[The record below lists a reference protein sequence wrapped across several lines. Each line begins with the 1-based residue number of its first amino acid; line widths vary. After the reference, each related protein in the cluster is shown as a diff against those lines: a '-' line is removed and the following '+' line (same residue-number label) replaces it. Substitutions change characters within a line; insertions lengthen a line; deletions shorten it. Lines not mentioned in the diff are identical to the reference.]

1 MPNTWIIEATDET
14 VLVTRRKPV
23 RWDVEARAEFPACH
37 PLRLA
42 HQIRQ
47 DMWRRLR
54 KLKGFCPAVEI
65 TLGEPFVVRAGGRVQ
80 RHVPPRTSAKIA
92 ALLNDQRHRA
102 RWLAYARYRT

>member
-1 MPNTWIIEATDET
+1 MPNTWIIEQTEET

-23 RWDVEARAEFPACH
+23 IWDVEASAEFPACH

-47 DMWRRLR
+47 DMWRTLR
-54 KLKGFCPAVEI
+54 KLKGFCPAVEV
-65 TLGEPFVVRAGGRVQ
+65 TLGQTFQVRAGGRVA
-80 RHVPPRTSAKIA
+80 RHIPPRTAEKIE
-92 ALLNDQRHRA
+92 ALLRNPLHRA